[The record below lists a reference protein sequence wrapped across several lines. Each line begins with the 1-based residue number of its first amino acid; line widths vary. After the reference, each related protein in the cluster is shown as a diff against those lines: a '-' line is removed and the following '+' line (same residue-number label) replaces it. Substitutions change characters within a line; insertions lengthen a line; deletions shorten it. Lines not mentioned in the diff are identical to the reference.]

1 MQRGQW
7 HEICWL
13 PIDFLINKIFG
24 KNMYCKDVPVY
35 FKNDW
40 VALVRK
46 RLMYKN
52 IKGFKRIPEST
63 VDSAF
68 CAWSCE
74 IRTNCVFF
82 WPSTIPWWPS
92 HNELYTLLCPYFVFL
107 LFFLCFK
114 TTIFPKCCVGSTAN
128 FFLPLQNQP
137 EI

>member
-52 IKGFKRIPEST
+52 IKGLKRIPESRQCFLCLKLR
-63 VDSAF
+63 DSNQLLYFLA
-68 CAWSCE
+68 
-74 IRTNCVFF
+74 IH
-82 WPSTIPWWPS
+82 IPWWPS
-92 HNELYTLLCPYFVFL
+92 HNELYTLLRPYFVFL
-107 LFFLCFK
+107 LLFLCFK